1 MTFLHSPQRLPGAG
15 GKPATLRIHKTPG
28 ACGDLAEK
36 KKQVLLNR
44 GPGFDDTNQGLQ
56 NRKGSIIGGLKNHV
70 FNAALSY
77 SPQPF
82 SPGLAE
88 S

>member
-36 KKQVLLNR
+36 KEMFAIQCSTVSV
-44 GPGFDDTNQGLQ
+44 QW
-56 NRKGSIIGGLKNHV
+56 NH
-70 FNAALSY
+70 
-77 SPQPF
+77 Q
-82 SPGLAE
+82 
-88 S
+88 